1 MTCPYAL
8 HVAGFQTHDTP
19 VLLATSDRAEL
30 ASEKYVA
37 LSPLLEGIVIVKK
50 NAAFVEGKA

>member
-1 MTCPYAL
+1 MWACA
-8 HVAGFQTHDTP
+8 AGFQTHDTP

-37 LSPLLEGIVIVKK
+37 LSPLLEGIVIVKR
-50 NAAFVEGKA
+50 NAKYVEGND